1 MKIVKRQIKDLK
13 PYANNAKIH
22 TPEQV
27 EQIKRSILTF
37 GFNDPIA
44 IDEDDTII
52 EGHGRLLALQELGWT
67 EVECIP
73 LEGLTDE
80 QKRAYIHVHNQLTL
94 NTGFDMELLE
104 QELRSIEG
112 IDMGAFGFDMD
123 FAIDGDFDFDDGE
136 SAEAELVDTAAKK
149 PPRAKKGELWQLGRH
164 RLLVGD
170 STSAADVEKL
180 TGGQEMDLCVTD
192 PPYNVAL
199 GQNDYSTYEARK
211 RHRRTDGLVIM
222 NDSMEDGD
230 FFEFLLAFY
239 QQMLGCLKPGASFY
253 IFHADFEGL
262 NFRAALEEAGGQ
274 LRQNLIW
281 VKNSMTLGRQDY
293 QWKHEPILYGWKDGA
308 AHYFVNDRCQTT
320 VFENVTDP
328 ESMTREEL
336 LQLATFLLAE
346 REHVRS
352 SVIRENRPTRS
363 VLHPT
368 MKPVPLCAKLIQNS
382 SKRGDNVIDFFGGSG
397 STLMACEETGRTCYA
412 MELDP
417 GYADVIISRWEDA
430 TGERAVLISGAE

>member
-1 MKIVKRQIKDLK
+1 MKIVVKKLKDLK

-27 EQIKRSILTF
+27 AQIKESIETF

-44 IDEDDTII
+44 VDENGTVI
-52 EGHGRLLALQELGWT
+52 EGHGRLLALKELGWT
-67 EVECIP
+67 EAECII

-94 NTGFDMELLE
+94 NTGFDLGILE

-123 FAIDGDFDFDDGE
+123 FEIDGNFDFDDGE
-136 SAEAELVDTAAKK
+136 NAEAELVDTAAKK
-149 PPRAKKGELWQLGRH
+149 EPRAKRGELWQLGRH

-170 STSAADVEKL
+170 STSEADVDRL
-180 TGGQEMDLCVTD
+180 TGDQEMDLCVTD
-192 PPYNVAL
+192 PPYNVSYVGKTADAL
-199 GQNDYSTYEARK
+199 TIENDDMDESQFY
-211 RHRRTDGLVIM
+211 
-222 NDSMEDGD
+222 D
-230 FFEFLLAFY
+230 FLRDFY
-239 QQMLGCLKPGASFY
+239 IQMMRALKPGGSYY
-253 IFHADFEGL
+253 IFHADSAGL
-262 NFRAALEEAGGQ
+262 IFRAALQEAGGPVK
-274 LRQNLIW
+274 QNLIW
-281 VKNSMTLGRQDY
+281 VKNSMVLGRQDY
-293 QWKHEPILYGWKDGA
+293 QWKHEPILYGWKEGA

-336 LQLATFLLAE
+336 VKLATHLLLE
-346 REHVRS
+346 REHYRS
-352 SVIRENRPTRS
+352 SVIHHDRPSRS
-363 VLHPT
+363 TLHPT
-368 MKPVPLCAKLIQNS
+368 MKPVTLCAKLIQNS
-382 SKRGDNVIDFFGGSG
+382 SKRGDNIIDFFGGSG
-397 STLMACEETGRTCYA
+397 STLMACEETGRNCYT

-430 TGERAVLISGAE
+430 TGERAVLLNGAE

>member
-1 MKIVKRQIKDLK
+1 MRIEKRQIKDLK
-13 PYANNAKIH
+13 PYENNAKIH

-27 EQIKRSILTF
+27 AQIKESIRTF

-44 IDEDDTII
+44 IDENGMII

-67 EVECIP
+67 EVDCIP
-73 LEGLTDE
+73 LEGLTEE

-104 QELRSIEG
+104 QELRSIDG
-112 IDMGAFGFDMD
+112 IDMGAFGFDLD
-123 FAIDGDFDFDDGE
+123 FSIDGNFDFDDGE

-149 PPRAKKGELWQLGRH
+149 PPRSKRGELWQLGRH

-170 STSAADVEKL
+170 STSEADVERL

-192 PPYNVAL
+192 PPYNVGYVGKTADAL
-199 GQNDYSTYEARK
+199 TIENDDMDEGRFY
-211 RHRRTDGLVIM
+211 
-222 NDSMEDGD
+222 D
-230 FFEFLLAFY
+230 FLRDFY
-239 QQMLGCLKPGASFY
+239 IQMMIALKPGGSYY
-253 IFHADFEGL
+253 IFHADSAGL
-262 NFRAALEEAGGQ
+262 TFRAALQEAGGPVK
-274 LRQNLIW
+274 QNLIW
-281 VKNSMTLGRQDY
+281 VKNSMVLGRQDY
-293 QWKHEPILYGWKDGA
+293 QWRHEPILYGWKEGA

-336 LQLATFLLAE
+336 VKLATHLLLE
-346 REHVRS
+346 REHTRN

-363 VLHPT
+363 DLHPT

-397 STLMACEETGRTCYA
+397 STLMACEETGRNCFT

-430 TGERAVLISGAE
+430 TGERAVLLNGAE